1 MFYVVEAI
9 VDVELEF
16 GYDAQLF
23 SHTCAEV
30 VAHLSLVCVDV
41 LHYLFGLLAGEDA
54 EIGAALAQVGADAA
68 GADADQYA
76 THATCL
82 LLEDVAQLL
91 LYEACYLV
99 LSCCFHRL
107 FLMYSVWCL
116 WFLSGFVFHTAAEG
130 SENA

>member
-23 SHTCAEV
+23 PHACAEF

-41 LHYLFGLLAGEDA
+41 LHYLFGLFAGKDA
-54 EIGAALAQVGADAA
+54 EVGATLAEVGADAA
-68 GADADQYA
+68 GTDADQYA
-76 THATCL
+76 THGTCL

-107 FLMYSVWCL
+107 YLMCCV
-116 WFLSGFVFHTAAEG
+116 
-130 SENA
+130 